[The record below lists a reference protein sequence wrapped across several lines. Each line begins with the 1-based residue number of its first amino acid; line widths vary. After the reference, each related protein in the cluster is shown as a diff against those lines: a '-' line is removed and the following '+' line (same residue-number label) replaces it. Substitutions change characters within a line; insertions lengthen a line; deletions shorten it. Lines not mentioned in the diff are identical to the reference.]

1 MVEEKVKL
9 LGPRVCCQWDQG
21 LRCRMASWL
30 RCSRTLDRRKPHEFS
45 IEGWTRMMRPVQPW
59 RQSFL
64 ALLELVNFQ
73 LKIYEEML
81 AKDEVW
87 STVMVRPCW
96 RRQMAGL
103 AMIVTV
109 LEL

>member
-1 MVEEKVKL
+1 
-9 LGPRVCCQWDQG
+9 
-21 LRCRMASWL
+21 
-30 RCSRTLDRRKPHEFS
+30 
-45 IEGWTRMMRPVQPW
+45 MMRPVQPW
-59 RQSFL
+59 WQSFL

-81 AKDEVW
+81 AKDEVR

-96 RRQMAGL
+96 RRQMACL
-103 AMIVTV
+103 AMVATV